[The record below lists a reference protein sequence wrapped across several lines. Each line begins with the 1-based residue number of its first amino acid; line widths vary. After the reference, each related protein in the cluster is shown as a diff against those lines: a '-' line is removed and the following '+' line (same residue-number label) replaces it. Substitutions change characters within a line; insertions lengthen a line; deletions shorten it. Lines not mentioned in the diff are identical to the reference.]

1 MPAHTQTH
9 THNILPDTL
18 TCGTHTHRHTHMW
31 HTLTHS
37 LSHCQKCLAECL
49 DARRDSIQ
57 VDLTCLQR
65 VADARRPQ
73 LACCLPACQL
83 APYVL
88 PELPACLP
96 ALPACTVL
104 LCVHFRFLT
113 PPYTLQQ
120 QLHLQ
125 LPPPPAG
132 CCAIFNK
139 LSVIS
144 RVQPQRRHLCQCSA
158 EQGTRGRTDQCQ
170 SLCP

>member
-1 MPAHTQTH
+1 MSQATTLRNACTH
-9 THNILPDTL
+9 TDTQH
-18 TCGTHTHRHTHMW
+18 TSRHTHMWHTHTHRHTHMW

-73 LACCLPACQL
+73 LACCLPACSL
-83 APYVL
+83 RA
-88 PELPACLP
+88 AR
-96 ALPACTVL
+96 AACTAL

-113 PPYTLQQ
+113 PPPYMLLQQ
-120 QLHLQ
+120 LQLQ
-125 LPPPPAG
+125 LPLPPAG

-144 RVQPQRRHLCQCSA
+144 RVQPQRRHLCQCTA

>member
-1 MPAHTQTH
+1 MSQATTLRNACTHTTYFQTHSHVAHTQSH
-9 THNILPDTL
+9 SHMA
-18 TCGTHTHRHTHMW
+18 HTHRHTHMW

-57 VDLTCLQR
+57 VDLTCLQC

-73 LACCLPACQL
+73 LACCLPACSL
-83 APYVL
+83 RAARAACI
-88 PELPACLP
+88 ACLP
-96 ALPACTVL
+96 ACTAL

-125 LPPPPAG
+125 LPLAFCFPP
-132 CCAIFNK
+132 CW
-139 LSVIS
+139 L
-144 RVQPQRRHLCQCSA
+144 LCHI
-158 EQGTRGRTDQCQ
+158 
-170 SLCP
+170 